1 MLVLLDVYLAFI
13 CSLPLPRSSFGL
25 AVRAALAAVGA
36 TFTSFFGD
44 AATAEGRETVP
55 VVNVSFHFL

>member
-13 CSLPLPRSSFGL
+13 CSLPLPESSFGL

-36 TFTSFFGD
+36 TFTSFLGD
-44 AATAEGRETVP
+44 EATAEGRETV
-55 VVNVSFHFL
+55 NVIEG